1 MATVK
6 GTWRFNDELIA
17 PAADIIEENINF
29 TVNLD
34 YSFFGMR
41 ITYVGIC
48 NGFEIYPEYTNFL
61 NYNVVDSDPADIG
74 LSFPTKVSPYSAD
87 GVWDS
92 SFDESIRTITF
103 TSEQEV
109 SDDFYAWFTAN
120 TKRLSTIT
128 YNGETIA
135 SIVGGQTATL
145 KCAGKKME
153 SDVVVDVAEIPEIGG
168 GSSGDITVM
177 PLTVTENGV
186 YDILYET
193 ATEVWDSNTEYAGSI
208 TVDGVTL
215 SFKKAEHLIVPDD
228 LKELKSSNYSYSYE
242 YVVDGE
248 TSDGSWELSRVLSIT
263 SGICATFDDY
273 AVLWVKSAAP
283 LNAQFGVSFIEDNTV
298 YITNYLQFQSQVQ
311 IGASYCKLSV
321 TAPSKKIENVAYRP
335 VTVELPISED
345 ELYITPLINRATVYD
360 FDRTGQYYK
369 YIQVNAIADNVLRV
383 TPKPTRQELVPQDD
397 TMPFTKVIVEPV
409 DTSSV
414 TTQHLLCGIY
424 IKTMPK
430 TEYKVGEW
438 FDSRGGVLLAQYTDG
453 STEDIIMSDV
463 ENNGMVFCGFGS
475 DYPGV
480 IPISVE
486 YTEGA
491 ITSKTV
497 YNITIKEDTG
507 DDDGGDDTGD
517 DGTGGDTGG
526 GDSGNTAD
534 YTVSV
539 GDYFGIAYEG
549 NSPAVE
555 CPSCLEYQ
563 DDGGELVF
571 TGVSVGSG
579 TIKLI
584 RSSEVFAEYTVE
596 VTA

>member
-1 MATVK
+1 MA
-6 GTWRFNDELIA
+6 N
-17 PAADIIEENINF
+17 
-29 TVNLD
+29 
-34 YSFFGMR
+34 
-41 ITYVGIC
+41 
-48 NGFEIYPEYTNFL
+48 EI
-61 NYNVVDSDPADIG
+61 
-74 LSFPTKVSPYSAD
+74 
-87 GVWDS
+87 
-92 SFDESIRTITF
+92 R
-103 TSEQEV
+103 
-109 SDDFYAWFTAN
+109 
-120 TKRLSTIT
+120 
-128 YNGETIA
+128 YNGSVIA
-135 SIVGGQTATL
+135 SPEAGQTVTL
-145 KCAGKKME
+145 KCAGMKME
-153 SDVVVDVAEIPEIGG
+153 SDVVVDVAEMPEIGG

-177 PLTVTENGV
+177 PLTVTANGV
-186 YDILYET
+186 YNILYDT

-248 TSDGSWELSRVLSIT
+248 TSDGSWELSRCLSIT

-283 LNAQFGVSFIEDNTV
+283 LNAQFGVSFIDDNTV

-345 ELYITPLINRATVYD
+345 GLYIAPLIGRATVYD

-369 YIQVNAIADNVLRV
+369 YVQVNAIEDNWLIV

-438 FDSRGGVLLAQYTDG
+438 IDTSGGVLLAQYTDG

-463 ENNGMVFCGFGS
+463 VNNGMVICGFS
-475 DYPGV
+475 SEYPGV
-480 IPISVE
+480 IPLSVE

-517 DGTGGDTGG
+517 DDTGGDTGG

-584 RSSEVFAEYTVE
+584 RNSEVFAEYTVT
-596 VTA
+596 VK

>member
-1 MATVK
+1 MA
-6 GTWRFNDELIA
+6 N
-17 PAADIIEENINF
+17 
-29 TVNLD
+29 
-34 YSFFGMR
+34 
-41 ITYVGIC
+41 
-48 NGFEIYPEYTNFL
+48 EI
-61 NYNVVDSDPADIG
+61 
-74 LSFPTKVSPYSAD
+74 
-87 GVWDS
+87 
-92 SFDESIRTITF
+92 R
-103 TSEQEV
+103 
-109 SDDFYAWFTAN
+109 
-120 TKRLSTIT
+120 
-128 YNGETIA
+128 YNGSVIA
-135 SIVGGQTATL
+135 SPEAGQTVTL
-145 KCAGKKME
+145 KCAGMKME
-153 SDVVVDVAEIPEIGG
+153 SDVVVDVAEQSG
-168 GSSGDITVM
+168 GDITVM

-193 ATEVWDSNTEYAGSI
+193 ATEVWDSNTEYLGSV

-228 LKELKSSNYSYSYE
+228 LDELTNLRYTATIE
-242 YVVDGE
+242 VDGDVSE
-248 TSDGSWELSRVLSIT
+248 RTLNEGLDITRGVFAVLSE
-263 SGICATFDDY
+263 Y
-273 AVLWVKSAAP
+273 ALLWVKSAAP
-283 LNAQFGVSFIEDNTV
+283 LNAQFGISFLEDNTA
-298 YITNYLQFQSQVQ
+298 YITNYAQMMLEGLY
-311 IGASYCKLSV
+311 GAEYVKVSV

-438 FDSRGGVLLAQYTDG
+438 IDMSGGVLLAQYTDG
-453 STEDIIMSDV
+453 STEDIRMRDV
-463 ENNGMVFCGFGS
+463 ENNGMVICGFS
-475 DYPGV
+475 SEYPGV
-480 IPISVE
+480 IPLSVE

-507 DDDGGDDTGD
+507 DDDTGDDDGGDDD
-517 DGTGGDTGG
+517 TGGDTGG

-584 RSSEVFAEYTVE
+584 RNSEVFAEYTVT
-596 VTA
+596 VK

>member
-1 MATVK
+1 MA
-6 GTWRFNDELIA
+6 N
-17 PAADIIEENINF
+17 
-29 TVNLD
+29 
-34 YSFFGMR
+34 
-41 ITYVGIC
+41 
-48 NGFEIYPEYTNFL
+48 EI
-61 NYNVVDSDPADIG
+61 
-74 LSFPTKVSPYSAD
+74 
-87 GVWDS
+87 
-92 SFDESIRTITF
+92 R
-103 TSEQEV
+103 
-109 SDDFYAWFTAN
+109 
-120 TKRLSTIT
+120 
-128 YNGETIA
+128 YNGSVIA
-135 SIVGGQTATL
+135 SPEAGQTVTL
-145 KCAGKKME
+145 KCAGMKME

-335 VTVELPISED
+335 VTVEFPISE
-345 ELYITPLINRATVYD
+345 ELYINPLIGRATVYD

-369 YIQVNAIADNVLRV
+369 YVQVNAIADNVLRV
-383 TPKPTRQELVPQDD
+383 APKPTRQELVPQDD

-438 FDSRGGVLLAQYTDG
+438 FDARGGVLLAQYTDG

-507 DDDGGDDTGD
+507 DDDSGDDD
-517 DGTGGDTGG
+517 TGGDTGGGDIGG

-539 GDYFGIAYEG
+539 GDYFTIEYEG
-549 NSPAVE
+549 NDPAVD
-555 CPSCLEYQ
+555 CPPCLEYYA
-563 DDGGELVF
+563 DGGSLVF

-584 RSSEVFAEYTVE
+584 RSSEVFAEYTVT
-596 VTA
+596 VK

>member
-1 MATVK
+1 MANAK
-6 GTWRFNDELIA
+6 N
-17 PAADIIEENINF
+17 
-29 TVNLD
+29 
-34 YSFFGMR
+34 M
-41 ITYVGIC
+41 
-48 NGFEIYPEYTNFL
+48 
-61 NYNVVDSDPADIG
+61 
-74 LSFPTKVSPYSAD
+74 
-87 GVWDS
+87 
-92 SFDESIRTITF
+92 
-103 TSEQEV
+103 
-109 SDDFYAWFTAN
+109 TA
-120 TKRLSTIT
+120 IT
-128 YNGETIA
+128 YNGSTIA
-135 SIVGGQTATL
+135 TLNGGQTATL

-153 SDVVVDVAEIPEIGG
+153 SDVVVDVAEMSEIGG

-193 ATEVWDSNTEYAGSI
+193 ATEVWDSNTEYAGSV

-228 LKELKSSNYSYSYE
+228 LDELTNLRYTTTLELDGDVFERTLNDGLDITRGVFAVFAE
-242 YVVDGE
+242 YA
-248 TSDGSWELSRVLSIT
+248 L
-263 SGICATFDDY
+263 
-273 AVLWVKSAAP
+273 LWVKSAAP
-283 LNAQFGVSFIEDNTV
+283 LNVQFGVSFIEDNTV
-298 YITNYLQFQSQVQ
+298 YITNYLPFMAQVQ
-311 IGASYCKLSV
+311 EGASYCKVSV

-345 ELYITPLINRATVYD
+345 DLYITPLINRATVYD

-369 YIQVNAIADNVLRV
+369 YVQVNAIADNLLMV

-397 TMPFTKVIVEPV
+397 TKPFTKVIVEPV

-453 STEDIIMSDV
+453 STEDIRMRDV
-463 ENNGMVFCGFGS
+463 ENNGMEIYGFGS

-480 IPISVE
+480 IPLRVE

-507 DDDGGDDTGD
+507 DDDTGD
-517 DGTGGDTGG
+517 DNTGGDTGG
-526 GDSGNTAD
+526 DDTGGDSGETAD

-584 RSSEVFAEYTVE
+584 RSSEVYAEYTVE